1 MDELLTLFGIVLAIV
16 GIILFVR
23 TKVAGDNSMQMLGLQ
38 VKVSHPSL
46 LIFFAGILLI
56 LVPRV
61 LPHGQ
66 EPPAAEEGDPT
77 ADQGADEVAAE
88 TVTDEPAAAEEPA
101 AEEPAAEEPA
111 AEEPAAEEPTAEEP
125 ATPAQ

>member
-1 MDELLTLFGIVLAIV
+1 
-16 GIILFVR
+16 
-23 TKVAGDNSMQMLGLQ
+23 MQMLGLQ

-77 ADQGADEVAAE
+77 AEEGAEDPEAVAE
-88 TVTDEPAAAEEPA
+88 EPAAGDVADNEPAAAAEEPA
-101 AEEPAAEEPA
+101 EPGTGEEPAAEEAPA
-111 AEEPAAEEPTAEEP
+111 P
-125 ATPAQ
+125 